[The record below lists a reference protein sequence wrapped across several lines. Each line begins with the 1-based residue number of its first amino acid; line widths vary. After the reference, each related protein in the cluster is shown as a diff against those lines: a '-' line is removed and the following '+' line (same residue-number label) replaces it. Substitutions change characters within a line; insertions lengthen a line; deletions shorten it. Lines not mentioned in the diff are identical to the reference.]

1 MSVTSPIIHLDDV
14 GKEYQ
19 MGDQVVPALAGV
31 SLQFREREMVAVV
44 GASGSGKSTLMNILG
59 CLDTPSYGD
68 YVLDG
73 RSVGTLSDSELAE
86 IRNQKIG
93 FVFQSFNML
102 PRTSAMGN
110 VQLPMLYGGG
120 KQRRL
125 RARQALERVG
135 LGHRLNHKPTE
146 LSGGEQQ
153 RVSIARALVTNPRI
167 ILADEP
173 TGNLDS
179 NTSHE
184 ILNLLDELNRTEG
197 VLVIVVTHEADIA
210 ARCRRVITMKD
221 GKLIKD
227 EVKKSKGSSKQVSVG
242 PARRRSTH

>member
-1 MSVTSPIIHLDDV
+1 
-14 GKEYQ
+14 
-19 MGDQVVPALAGV
+19 
-31 SLQFREREMVAVV
+31 
-44 GASGSGKSTLMNILG
+44 
-59 CLDTPSYGD
+59 
-68 YVLDG
+68 
-73 RSVGTLSDSELAE
+73 
-86 IRNQKIG
+86 
-93 FVFQSFNML
+93 
-102 PRTSAMGN
+102 MGN

-179 NTSHE
+179 ETGRT
-184 ILNLLDELNRTEG
+184 ILDVLIDVNRDSGAALLLATHDPAVAAAAGE
-197 VLVIVVTHEADIA
+197 VIQMRDGL
-210 ARCRRVITMKD
+210 ITRD
-221 GKLIKD
+221 A
-227 EVKKSKGSSKQVSVG
+227 S
-242 PARRRSTH
+242 